1 MRLIETKTLLSDTA
15 SIVFTSI
22 PQDATDLVVLATFR
36 NSDST
41 IARPILMAPNSATS
55 GGTRRVLL
63 ATTTAQT
70 FSASD
75 FETGV
80 MPSATTT
87 TNGFG
92 NASIY
97 IPNYR
102 SSVSKTWSSES
113 VIPITSGDGRIYL
126 EANLWSGT
134 GAITSLTFT
143 SNGGNF
149 VTGSTVSLYK
159 ITSGSDGIVTVS

>member
-1 MRLIETKTLLSDTA
+1 MKLIETKTLLSDTA

-22 PQDATDLVVLATFR
+22 PQDGTDLFVLATLR
-36 NSDST
+36 NT
-41 IARPILMAPNSATS
+41 TNQIAVPLLMAPNSATS

-63 ATTTAQT
+63 ATTTGQS

-75 FETGV
+75 FESGV
-80 MPSATTT
+80 MPSATATA
-87 TNGFG
+87 NGFG

-97 IPNYR
+97 IPNYT
-102 SSVSKTWSSES
+102 SSTAKSWSSDS
-113 VIPITSGDGRIYL
+113 VMPVSSGDGRIYF

-134 GAITSLTFT
+134 GAITSLSFT
-143 SNGGNF
+143 STSGNF
-149 VTGSTVSLYK
+149 VTGSTISLYK